1 MIKIRIL
8 RFLYSF
14 KSLYY
19 RLRGIKVGRRCFI
32 SGFPELRRCRGS
44 HLEIG
49 DDVVMH
55 SKKKYNT
62 LIRMPIAI
70 STVEP
75 GARVELHAHCGLSGC
90 KIVCANHVSVGEY
103 TIIGPDAI
111 LYDCKEHEYSPEIGW
126 LGRSKRTGKPI
137 IIGKRCYIGMR
148 SIILK
153 GVTIGDDC
161 VVSAGAVVTK
171 DMPAGH
177 IAIGNPATISPLP
190 AHLTAP
196 KP

>member
-1 MIKIRIL
+1 MKIRIL
-8 RFLYSF
+8 RFIYTF
-14 KSLYY
+14 KLLYY
-19 RLRGIKVGRRCFI
+19 KLKGVQFGKKCFV
-32 SGFPELRRCRGS
+32 SGFPELRRCKNS
-44 HLEIG
+44 EIVVG
-49 DDVVMH
+49 NEVVMH

-62 LIRMPIAI
+62 LIRLPISI

-75 GARVELHAHCGLSGC
+75 GARVELHDHCGLSGC

-103 TIIGPDAI
+103 TIIGPDVI

-126 LGRSKRTGKPI
+126 LGRTQRTGKPI

-161 VVSAGAVVTK
+161 VVAAGAVVTK

-177 IAIGNPATISPLP
+177 IAIGNPATYSPLP

-196 KP
+196 SP

>member
-1 MIKIRIL
+1 
-8 RFLYSF
+8 
-14 KSLYY
+14 
-19 RLRGIKVGRRCFI
+19 
-32 SGFPELRRCRGS
+32 
-44 HLEIG
+44 
-49 DDVVMH
+49 MH

-62 LIRMPIAI
+62 LIRLPISI

-75 GARVELHAHCGLSGC
+75 GARVELHDHCGLSGC

-126 LGRSKRTGKPI
+126 LGRTQRTGKPI

-161 VVSAGAVVTK
+161 VVAAGAVVTK

-177 IAIGNPATISPLP
+177 IAIGNPATYSPLP

-196 KP
+196 AP

>member
-1 MIKIRIL
+1 MKIRIL
-8 RFLYSF
+8 RFIYSF
-14 KSLYY
+14 KLLYY
-19 RLRGIKVGRRCFI
+19 NLKGVKFGKRCFV
-32 SGFPELRRCRGS
+32 SGFPELRRCKAS
-44 HLEIG
+44 EIVVG
-49 DDVVMH
+49 NEVVMH

-62 LIRMPIAI
+62 LIRLPIAI

-75 GARVELHAHCGLSGC
+75 GARVELHDHCGLSGC

-126 LGRSKRTGKPI
+126 LGRTQRTGKPI

-161 VVSAGAVVTK
+161 VVAAGAVVTK
-171 DMPAGH
+171 DMPSGH
-177 IAIGNPATISPLP
+177 IAIGNPATYRPLP
-190 AHLTAP
+190 SHLTAP
-196 KP
+196 AP

>member
-1 MIKIRIL
+1 MKICIL

-14 KSLYY
+14 KLLYY
-19 RLRGIKVGRRCFI
+19 KCKGIRFGRKCFV
-32 SGFPELRRCRGS
+32 SGFPEFRRCRHS
-44 HLEIG
+44 EI
-49 DDVVMH
+49 VVGNEVVLH

-62 LIRMPIAI
+62 LIRLPIAI

-75 GARVELHAHCGLSGC
+75 GARVELKAHCGLSGC

-126 LGRSKRTGKPI
+126 LGRTQRTGKPI
-137 IIGKRCYIGMR
+137 VIGKRCYIGMR

-161 VVSAGAVVTK
+161 IIAAGAVITK
-171 DMPAGH
+171 DVPSGH
-177 IAIGNPATISPLP
+177 IAYGNPATYSPLP

-196 KP
+196 AP

>member
-1 MIKIRIL
+1 MKIRIL
-8 RFLYSF
+8 RFIYAF
-14 KSLYY
+14 KLLYY
-19 RLRGIKVGRRCFI
+19 KLKGVQFGKKCFV
-32 SGFPELRRCRGS
+32 SGFPELRRCKNS
-44 HLEIG
+44 EIVVG
-49 DDVVMH
+49 NEVVMH

-62 LIRMPIAI
+62 LIRLPISI

-75 GARVELHAHCGLSGC
+75 GARVELHDHCGLSGC

-126 LGRSKRTGKPI
+126 LGRTQRTGNPI

-161 VVSAGAVVTK
+161 VVAAGAVVTK

-177 IAIGNPATISPLP
+177 IAIGNPATYSPLP

-196 KP
+196 AP